1 MWDWLSGPVGMAL
14 RDPMTGGTN
23 YLNAYDLRSGV
34 LRRTGKPRPP
44 PGEKIE
50 VKEGAG
56 DLKPF
61 PQNPSFP
68 SSRVL
73 SEELRE
79 KIYQC
84 IEVEKQPIQDVCT
97 TYGVTLQRAAA
108 VVRLKAMEKKWE
120 QEGKFLAKPYS
131 RVVLDMLPKTELANE
146 TRDQQ
151 QHESTA
157 DLPVHAAT
165 KTQIFWPAPESSHFT
180 REDAAKIFDKDLLPA
195 DERIPM
201 PEQIDA
207 ARDRL
212 MGLSARE
219 QLERHQQRLAEL
231 NAQRDAEKEKAEAK
245 QKSVKRVEGRR
256 FDFKFEEISVD
267 DAGRDGKSPDG
278 VGWRYGMPHEDRKRG
293 QYKLPKR
300 VEA

>member
-1 MWDWLSGPVGMAL
+1 MWDWLRGPLGTAL
-14 RDPMTGGTN
+14 RDPIAGGTN

-44 PGEKIE
+44 PGETIE
-50 VKEGAG
+50 PSATAL
-56 DLKPF
+56 DLRPF

-79 KIYQC
+79 KIYQS
-84 IEVEKQPIQDVCT
+84 IEVEKQSIQDVCS

-108 VVRLKAMEKKWE
+108 VVRLKALEKKWE
-120 QEGKFLAKPYS
+120 QQEKFLAKPYS
-131 RVVLDMLPKTELANE
+131 RAVLDMLPKTELARDQ
-146 TRDQQ
+146 RDQQ
-151 QHESTA
+151 DHESTA

-180 REDAAKIFDKDLLPA
+180 RADAAKIFDKELLPA

-207 ARDRL
+207 ARDQL

-219 QLERHQQRLAEL
+219 QGERHVQRLQALE
-231 NAQRDAEKEKAEAK
+231 AQRAQEKSAAEAK
-245 QKSVKRVEGRR
+245 ARAVKRVQGRR
-256 FDFKFEEISVD
+256 FDFKFEDVSVD
-267 DAGRDGKSPDG
+267 DAGVDGKSPDG

-293 QYKLPKR
+293 QYKHPKR